1 MYKQE
6 VYPKLIIG
14 KREML
19 RGEIVKLTAEEVK
32 DFKRFID
39 SGVIV
44 EVKVK

>member
-1 MYKQE
+1 
-6 VYPKLIIG
+6 
-14 KREML
+14 ML